1 MVRTKHL
8 DNHMAY
14 LCRDRAKRMLE
25 ANKRSPFMGDD
36 LDPCGDIANI
46 RGLSPL
52 LRRHASDEEIR
63 KYINNMDTACREQV
77 PNEVWEMFK
86 G

>member
-8 DNHMAY
+8 DLHMAE
-14 LCRDRAKRMLE
+14 LCQQRADIMAERLKRNGWE
-25 ANKRSPFMGDD
+25 D
-36 LDPCGDIANI
+36 LCGDVANI

-63 KYINNMDTACREQV
+63 EYIDNMDTACREQL
-77 PNEVWEMFK
+77 PQDVWETFR
-86 G
+86 

>member
-8 DNHMAY
+8 DKHMAQ
-14 LCRDRAKRMLE
+14 LCRERAKKIADFDKRMGLE
-25 ANKRSPFMGDD
+25 D
-36 LDPCGDIANI
+36 LCGDADNI

-63 KYINNMDTACREQV
+63 AYINNMDTACREQL
-77 PNEVWEMFK
+77 PDEVWEAFAR
-86 G
+86 

>member
-1 MVRTKHL
+1 MTRTEHL
-8 DNHMAY
+8 DYHMAQ

-25 ANKRSPFMGDD
+25 ANKRRPFMGND

-63 KYINNMDTACREQV
+63 EYIRNMDTACREQL
-77 PNEVWEMFK
+77 PDEVWDAFT
-86 G
+86 

>member
-1 MVRTKHL
+1 MRTKHL
-8 DNHMAY
+8 DLHMAQ
-14 LCRDRAKRMLE
+14 LCRDKAKRMLD

-52 LRRHASDEEIR
+52 LRRHASDEEIQ
-63 KYINNMDTACREQV
+63 KYIRNMDTACREML
-77 PNEVWEMFK
+77 PEEIWDTYCK
-86 G
+86 

>member
-14 LCRDRAKRMLE
+14 LCRDTAKQL
-25 ANKRSPFMGDD
+25 ADCYKRNGWED
-36 LDPCGDIANI
+36 LCGDIANI

-63 KYINNMDTACREQV
+63 EYIRNMDTACREQL
-77 PNEVWEMFK
+77 PEMVWKKFLR
-86 G
+86 

>member
-8 DNHMAY
+8 DKHMAH
-14 LCRDRAKRMLE
+14 LCQLRADNMADNNRRNGWE
-25 ANKRSPFMGDD
+25 D
-36 LDPCGDIANI
+36 LCGDIANI

-63 KYINNMDTACREQV
+63 KYISNMDTACREQI
-77 PNEVWEMFK
+77 PNSVWEAFR
-86 G
+86 